1 MPTVL
6 VSDTNIWI
14 DFERA
19 GKLQL
24 LFRLPYQFST
34 TDFVASEL
42 GDEVSTQLL
51 DLGLSVVSLDSN
63 SIRDLNQL
71 KIDLRNPSLAD
82 LSCYYVARR
91 DGSILLS
98 GDRKLRDAAKAAN
111 IEVFG
116 TLWLLDRLVEYQI
129 LSNEEAASALEAI
142 IQANG
147 RLPAQECDQR
157 LRRWRFGGTLT
168 L

>member
-42 GDEVSTQLL
+42 GDEVRVQLV
-51 DLGLSVVSLDSN
+51 GFGMSIISLDSN
-63 SIRDLNQL
+63 GIRDLHQL
-71 KIDLRNPSLAD
+71 KMELRNPSLAD

-91 DGSILLS
+91 DGSTLLS
-98 GDRKLRDAAKAAN
+98 GDRKLREAAQAAN

-116 TLWLLDRLVEYQI
+116 TLWLLDRLVEHSV
-129 LSNEEAASALEAI
+129 LTAHDAAIALEAM

-147 RLPAQECDQR
+147 RLPAHECEIR
-157 LRRWRFGGTLT
+157 MKAWR
-168 L
+168 

>member
-34 TDFVASEL
+34 TDFVAAEL
-42 GDEVSTQLL
+42 GNEVCTNLIA
-51 DLGLSVVSLDSN
+51 LGLSVISLDSAG
-63 SIRDLNQL
+63 ILELQQL
-71 KIDLRNPSLAD
+71 KLELRNPSLAD
-82 LSCYYVARR
+82 LSCYYVAKR
-91 DGSILLS
+91 DGSTLLS
-98 GDRKLRDAAKAAN
+98 GDRKLREAAQAAN

-116 TLWLLDRLVEYQI
+116 VLWLLDRLIEYQI
-129 LSNEEAASALEAI
+129 LPAPNAADALEAI
-142 IQANG
+142 LKANG
-147 RLPAQECDQR
+147 RLPANECAVR
-157 LRRWRFGGTLT
+157 LKRWRL
-168 L
+168 

>member
-24 LFRLPYQFST
+24 IFRLPYQFST

-42 GDEVSTQLL
+42 GNEVCTQLVA
-51 DLGLSVVSLDSN
+51 LGLSVVSLDSN
-63 SIRDLNQL
+63 GIRELQQL
-71 KIDLRNPSLAD
+71 KLELRNPSLAD
-82 LSCYYVARR
+82 LSCYYVAKR
-91 DGSILLS
+91 DGSTLLS
-98 GDRKLRDAAKAAN
+98 GDRKLREAAQAAN

-116 TLWLLDRLVEYQI
+116 TLWMLDRLVEHQI
-129 LSNEEAASALEAI
+129 LAAEDAAASLEAI
-142 IQANG
+142 IKANG
-147 RLPAQECDQR
+147 RLPANECAAR
-157 LRRWRFGGTLT
+157 LKRWRPKDGVS
-168 L
+168 

>member
-24 LFRLPYQFST
+24 IFRLPYQFST

-42 GDEVSTQLL
+42 GGEVCTKLIA
-51 DLGLSVVSLDSN
+51 LGLSVISLDGAD
-63 SIRDLNQL
+63 ILELQQL
-71 KIDLRNPSLAD
+71 KLELRNPSLAD
-82 LSCYYVARR
+82 LSCYYVAKR
-91 DGSILLS
+91 DGSTLLS
-98 GDRKLRDAAKAAN
+98 GDKKLREAAQAAN

-116 TLWLLDRLVEYQI
+116 VLWVLDRLVEHKI
-129 LSNEEAASALEAI
+129 LSSPDAADALEAI
-142 IQANG
+142 LKANG
-147 RLPAQECDQR
+147 RLPANECAVR
-157 LRRWRFGGTLT
+157 LKRWRL
-168 L
+168 

>member
-19 GKLQL
+19 GQLQL

-42 GDEVSTQLL
+42 GDEVRVQLV
-51 DLGLSVVSLDSN
+51 GFGMSIISLDS
-63 SIRDLNQL
+63 SGIRDLHQL
-71 KIDLRNPSLAD
+71 KMELRNPSLAD

-91 DGSILLS
+91 DGSTLLS
-98 GDRKLRDAAKAAN
+98 GDRKLREAAQAAN

-116 TLWLLDRLVEYQI
+116 TLWLLDRLVEHSV
-129 LSNEEAASALEAI
+129 LTAHDAAIALEAM

-147 RLPAQECDQR
+147 RLPAHECSNRLKAWRQKQE
-157 LRRWRFGGTLT
+157 
-168 L
+168 